1 MDRRSFIKSSALV
14 GSMVLVPGVSAP
26 AAQFEAGSG
35 RTGLRQAGYYRLQ
48 VGDVE
53 VVAVSDGT
61 LRNAPRLLNA
71 TAAEIERLM
80 RASWVSMPRHV
91 SVNAFLLRLD
101 GRHVLIDAG
110 TGDQLGPTLN
120 KLTASLEA
128 VGVAPGAISD
138 ILLTHIHADHSG
150 GLAVGG
156 AMLFPNATVHV
167 NRVEAAFWTD
177 PDNQAKAKEEYKQY
191 FEGPKRTY
199 ALYAAAGKVKP
210 FDGQV
215 ELFPG
220 LSAYPAPGH
229 TPGHTFYV
237 LESKGEKLV
246 FWGDTVHVAEVQFP
260 APNVAIEY
268 DIDPRAAARQRQR
281 AFEQAA
287 RQGYLVAGAH
297 ISFPGIGRVAKAASG
312 FTWIPIPYVN
322 DERA

>member
-14 GSMVLVPGVSAP
+14 GSTLLVPGIP
-26 AAQFEAGSG
+26 AAAVEARAEASG
-35 RTGLRQAGYYRLQ
+35 KGFRQAGFYRLR

-53 VVAVSDGT
+53 VIAVSDGT
-61 LRNAPRLLNA
+61 LRSAPKLLHAKPGEVERLL
-71 TAAEIERLM
+71 

-91 SVNAFLLRLD
+91 SVNAFLIRLD
-101 GRHVLIDAG
+101 GRNILIDAG

-120 KLTASLEA
+120 KLTANLEA
-128 VGVAPGAISD
+128 LGVPAGAISD

-156 AMLFPNATVHV
+156 TMLFPNAIVHG
-167 NRVEAAFWTD
+167 NRVEATFWTD
-177 PDNQAKAKEEYKQY
+177 RVNQAKARQEFKRY

-220 LSAYPAPGH
+220 LSAHPAPGH

-237 LESKGEKLV
+237 LESKGEKLM
-246 FWGDTVHVAEVQFP
+246 FWGDTVHVAE
-260 APNVAIEY
+260 
-268 DIDPRAAARQRQR
+268 
-281 AFEQAA
+281 
-287 RQGYLVAGAH
+287 G
-297 ISFPGIGRVAKAASG
+297 SFPRQHSHRIRHRPPRGGPAAQTSVRTGRAPGIPCGGGAPLVSRVWAGGQKRSG
-312 FTWIPIPYVN
+312 YTWIPIPYVN
-322 DERA
+322 DESA